1 MAEGGCGL
9 DPVLCDLC
17 EHKAAQF
24 FCRTCDGNMCV
35 DCKDDHKRKKMF
47 LRHDVVKMTLT
58 RKMEI
63 DGYGHC
69 NVHPESK
76 YELNCQ
82 VCQIPVCTKCI
93 AGKHNGHKMKDIST
107 AYLEA
112 KRRISEVINEVDS
125 HLIPAYKRN
134 IEDLETLLGDVN
146 KQTRELEQTVVN

>member
-17 EHKAAQF
+17 EDKAAQF

-63 DGYGHC
+63 DGYGPVSYCVNMWVITSSYNLCTKACIYISSVFVCDNTSNRFC
-69 NVHPESK
+69 NVK
-76 YELNCQ
+76 YY
-82 VCQIPVCTKCI
+82 TF
-93 AGKHNGHKMKDIST
+93 H
-107 AYLEA
+107 
-112 KRRISEVINEVDS
+112 
-125 HLIPAYKRN
+125 
-134 IEDLETLLGDVN
+134 
-146 KQTRELEQTVVN
+146 